1 LLTDKEKLELAKLN
15 DQYIKNKN
23 TLTSTLLQKE
33 LERLIIEFSWKS
45 SQIEANTYSLLDA
58 ERLLKENVQAKG
70 KKTEETNT

>member
-33 LERLIIEFSWKS
+33 LERLTIEFSWKS
-45 SQIEANTYSLLDA
+45 SQIEGNTYSLLDT
-58 ERLLKENVQAKG
+58 ERLLKKMCKLKE
-70 KKTEETNT
+70 KKQKKLL

>member
-1 LLTDKEKLELAKLN
+1 MLTDKEKLELAKLN